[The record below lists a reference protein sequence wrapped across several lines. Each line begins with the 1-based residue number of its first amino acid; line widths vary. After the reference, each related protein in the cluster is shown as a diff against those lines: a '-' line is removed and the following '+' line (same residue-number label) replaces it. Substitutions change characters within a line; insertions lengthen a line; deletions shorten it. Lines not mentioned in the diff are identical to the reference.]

1 MTEGLLTA
9 EEVEQYLGISQTEL
23 DRLVQEKKISCF
35 KIGGAYLRFPKD
47 QVAALKATQ
56 KKKIQRVSW
65 QGRTLDF
72 WRYNGF
78 YLISTG
84 LLILILYFILQ

>member
-1 MTEGLLTA
+1 MTERLLTA
-9 EEVEQYLGISQTEL
+9 EEVQQFLGIDQAEL
-23 DRLVQEKKISCF
+23 DWLAQSKKIACF
-35 KIGGAYLRFPKD
+35 KIGGTYLRYPKD
-47 QVAALKATQ
+47 QVATYKAAQ

-84 LLILILYFILQ
+84 LLILVLYFALQ

>member
-1 MTEGLLTA
+1 MTERLLTA
-9 EEVEQYLGISQTEL
+9 EEVEQYLGIGQSEL

-35 KIGGAYLRFPKD
+35 KIGGTYLRYPKD
-47 QVAALKATQ
+47 QAAALKATQ

-65 QGRTLDF
+65 QGRALDF

-84 LLILILYFILQ
+84 LLIIILYFVLQ

>member
-1 MTEGLLTA
+1 MTERLLTA
-9 EEVEQYLGISQTEL
+9 EEVQQFLGIDQADL
-23 DRLVQEKKISCF
+23 DRLVESKKIPCF

-84 LLILILYFILQ
+84 LLILILYFVLQ

>member
-1 MTEGLLTA
+1 MTERLLTA
-9 EEVEQYLGISQTEL
+9 EEVQQFLGIDQAEL
-23 DRLVQEKKISCF
+23 DWLVQSKKVPCF
-35 KIGGAYLRFPKD
+35 KIGGTYLRYPKD
-47 QVAALKATQ
+47 QVATYKAAQ

-84 LLILILYFILQ
+84 LLILVLYFALQ

>member
-9 EEVEQYLGISQTEL
+9 EEVEQYLGIGQSEL

-35 KIGGAYLRFPKD
+35 KIGGTYLRFPKD
-47 QVAALKATQ
+47 QAAALKTAQ

-78 YLISTG
+78 YIISMG
-84 LLILILYFILQ
+84 LLILVLYFALR

>member
-9 EEVEQYLGISQTEL
+9 EEVRQYLGIDQDEI
-23 DRLVQEKKISCF
+23 DRLVQAKKLPCF
-35 KIGGAYLRFPKD
+35 KIGGTYLRYPKD
-47 QVAALKATQ
+47 QVITLRTQQ

-84 LLILILYFILQ
+84 LLILVLYFALQ

>member
-1 MTEGLLTA
+1 MAEGLLTA
-9 EEVEQYLGISQTEL
+9 EEVEQYLGIGENEL
-23 DRLVQEKKISCF
+23 DRLVREKRISCF
-35 KIGGAYLRFPKD
+35 KIGGTYLRYPKD
-47 QVAALKATQ
+47 QVTALKMTQ

-65 QGRTLDF
+65 QGRAIDF

-84 LLILILYFILQ
+84 LLILVLYFALQ